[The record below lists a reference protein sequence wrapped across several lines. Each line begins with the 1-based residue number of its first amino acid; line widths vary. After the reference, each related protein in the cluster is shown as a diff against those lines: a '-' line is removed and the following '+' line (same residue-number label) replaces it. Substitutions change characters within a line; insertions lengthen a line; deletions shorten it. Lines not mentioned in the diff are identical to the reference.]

1 MLTKK
6 QIKEIKEHLDKAQ
19 NPLFFFDNDQDGLCS
34 FLLLQRY
41 LGRGKGI
48 PVRSFPEL
56 DKSYFR
62 RVEELNADYIF
73 ILDKPV
79 VSSDFFDAVRQIN
92 IPVVWIDHHDI
103 DRKTIPDFVD
113 YYNPIFNRGKK
124 NEPVTYLCQ
133 KIAKQKEDIWLAVI
147 GCVADHFIPDFYS
160 EFLKKYPDLG
170 IKTDKPFGILYNSQI
185 GRIARMLGFALQDS
199 ITNVVRMMK
208 FLMKAKN
215 PYEVL
220 EMTPK
225 NREMH
230 ERFNEID
237 KRYQKFIEKARAKV
251 GDDKLVFF
259 QYSSDLSL
267 SSHLS
272 NELSYLFPEKI
283 IVVMRVLEVTTS
295 ISMRGKNVRGMVLKA
310 IEGLEGASG
319 GGHENAVGAKIKS
332 EDLEKF
338 KNSLEKELV

>member
-6 QIKEIKEHLDKAQ
+6 QIKEVREHLEKAQ
-19 NPLFFFDNDQDGLCS
+19 NPIFFFDNDPDGLCS

-41 LGRGKGI
+41 CGKGKGI

-56 DKSYFR
+56 DKNYFR

-79 VSSDFFDAVRQIN
+79 VSKDFFDAVRQVN
-92 IPVVWIDHHDI
+92 IPIVWIDHHDI
-103 DRKTIPDFVD
+103 DRKTIPDFVE

-133 KIAKQKEDIWLAVI
+133 KIAEQKEDIWLATI
-147 GCVADHFIPDFYS
+147 GCVTDHFIPDFYH
-160 EFLKKYPDLG
+160 EFLRKYPDLG
-170 IKTDKPFGILYNSQI
+170 INTDKPFGVLYNSQI
-185 GRIARMLGFALQDS
+185 GRVGRMFGFALHDS
-199 ITNVVRMMK
+199 ITNVVHMMK
-208 FLMKAKN
+208 FLMKVKS

-220 EMTPK
+220 EENPK
-225 NREMH
+225 NRIMH

-237 KRYQKFIEKARAKV
+237 RRYQKFMEKARAKV
-251 GDDKLVFF
+251 SDEQILFF
-259 QYSSDLSL
+259 EYSSDLSL

-283 IVVMRVLEVTTS
+283 IVVMRVLDITTS
-295 ISMRGKNVRGMVLKA
+295 ISVRGERIREKVLKV
-310 IEGLEGASG
+310 IEELEDATG
-319 GGHENAVGAKIKS
+319 GGHANAVGAKIRTR
-332 EDLEKF
+332 DLEKF
-338 KNSLEKELV
+338 KNLLRKN

>member
-6 QIKEIKEHLDKAQ
+6 QIKEIKEHLEKAQ
-19 NPLFFFDNDQDGLCS
+19 NPVFFFDNDPDGLCS

-56 DKSYFR
+56 DKNYFR

-79 VSSDFFDAVRQIN
+79 VSKDFFEEVEKVN

-103 DRKTIPDFVD
+103 DRKTIPDFVE

-124 NEPVTYLCQ
+124 NEPVTYLCH
-133 KIAKQKEDIWLAVI
+133 KIAGQKEDMWLATI
-147 GCVADHFIPDFYS
+147 GCITDHFIPDFYS

-170 IKTDKPFGILYNSQI
+170 IKTDKPFGVLYNSQI
-185 GRIARMLGFALQDS
+185 GRVGRMFGFALQDS
-199 ITNVVRMMK
+199 ITNVVHMMK
-208 FLMKAKN
+208 FLMKARS

-220 EMTPK
+220 EETPK
-225 NREMH
+225 NRTMH

-237 KRYQKFIEKARAKV
+237 RRYQKLMEKARAKV
-251 GDDKLVFF
+251 GDDKMVFF

-272 NELSYLFPEKI
+272 NEFSYLFPKKI
-283 IVVMRVLEVTTS
+283 IVVMRVLDMTTS
-295 ISMRGKNVRGMVLKA
+295 ISVRGEKIRKKVLKA
-310 IEGLEGASG
+310 IDGLEGASG
-319 GGHENAVGAKIKS
+319 GGHENAVGAKIRT

-338 KNSLEKELV
+338 KNSFKKLI

>member
-6 QIKEIKEHLDKAQ
+6 QIKEIREHLDKAQ
-19 NPLFFFDNDQDGLCS
+19 NPIFFFDNDPDGLCS

-56 DKSYFR
+56 DKNYFR

-79 VSSDFFDAVRQIN
+79 VSKDFFDAVRQVN

-124 NEPVTYLCQ
+124 NEPVTYLCH
-133 KIAKQKEDIWLAVI
+133 KIAEQEEDMWLATV
-147 GCVADHFIPDFYS
+147 GCITDHFIPDFYS
-160 EFLKKYPDLG
+160 EFLKKYSDLG
-170 IKTDKPFGILYNSQI
+170 IKTDKPFGVLYNSQI
-185 GRIARMLGFALQDS
+185 GRVGRMFGFALQDS

-208 FLMKAKN
+208 FLMKAKS

-237 KRYQKFIEKARAKV
+237 RRYQKFIEKARANI

-267 SSHLS
+267 SSHIS

-283 IVVMRVLEVTTS
+283 IVVMRVLDITTS

-310 IEGLEGASG
+310 VEGLEGATG
-319 GGHENAVGAKIKS
+319 GGHENAVGAKIRT
-332 EDLEKF
+332 EDVGKFKALLEK
-338 KNSLEKELV
+338 S